1 MKTDFEPTR
10 GAGLARLNTFVAK
23 AGRDYQNTR
32 NFDWGPSNR
41 SNVSALSPYIRHRLV
56 TEEDVLQTVLANHTP
71 VAAEKFIQEVFWRTY
86 FKGHL
91 ETRPAIW
98 NNYRAN
104 VQSLKVSGGLAT
116 AYNSAISAKTGIDCF
131 DAWVSE
137 LVCHGYLHN
146 HARMWFASIWIFTLR
161 LPWALGADFMY
172 RHLLDGDPASNT
184 LSWRWVA
191 GLHTK
196 GKTYLA
202 RADNIETY
210 TQGRFKPG
218 GLALHASA
226 LEEAEPS
233 PLQKLLVVSS
243 RFPAGKIG
251 LLITEEDLHM
261 ESFDSHQS
269 EIIAVAGATSAAL
282 RSHNIVS
289 ELVQNFTANSIA
301 DALKRSANK
310 HQCAACE
317 LPNLSVDAVALFAQ
331 QNGFKKLVTAYAPVG
346 PVADQLSILSTE
358 LQSLGIELVQ
368 VRREFDTNSWPHSTK
383 GFFAMKEKIP
393 SMIEKLRPRENM
405 QLSFI

>member
-1 MKTDFEPTR
+1 MKTKFEPTR
-10 GAGLARLNTFVAK
+10 EAGLVQLNTFVAR

-32 NFDWGPSNR
+32 NSDLGPGDR
-41 SNVSALSPYIRHRLV
+41 SNVSALSPYIRHRLI
-56 TEEDVLQTVLANHTP
+56 TEEEVLQTVLAKHTP

-91 ETRPAIW
+91 ESRPSIW
-98 NNYRAN
+98 NNYRATLQN
-104 VQSLKVSGGLAT
+104 LKVSGGLAT
-116 AYNSAISAKTGIDCF
+116 AYNSAISASTGIDCF

-137 LVCHGYLHN
+137 LIAHGYLHN

-202 RADNIETY
+202 RGDNIETY
-210 TQGRFKPG
+210 TQGRFKPR
-218 GLALHASA
+218 GLALHAPA
-226 LEEAEPS
+226 LEETEPT
-233 PLQKLLVVSS
+233 PMRKLPVASS
-243 RFPAGKIG
+243 RFPEGKIG
-251 LLITEEDLHM
+251 LLITEEDLNL
-261 ESFDSHQS
+261 ESFDSHHS

-289 ELVQNFTANSIA
+289 ELVQNFTINSIA
-301 DALKRSANK
+301 DALKRTANK
-310 HQCAACE
+310 HQCATSE
-317 LPNLSVDAVALFAQ
+317 LPNLSVDAVASFAQ
-331 QNGFKKLVTAYAPVG
+331 QNGVQKLVTAYAPVG
-346 PVADQLSILSTE
+346 PVAEQLSILTPE

-368 VRREFDTNSWPHSTK
+368 VRREFDTNSWPHGTK

-393 SMIEKLRPRENM
+393 SIIEKLKAANER
-405 QLSFI
+405 QLSLI